1 MKYSAGIN
9 IFFHEDS
16 ESSIPANKKVG
27 YIYFLYIIFFVTL
40 LLTGTQCKWNST
52 PPQDQENDLPSDTS
66 NGNEAFESEAK
77 AYESADRVIWQKPDL
92 VIDQLGNVDGKV
104 VADLG
109 AGTGYFSRR
118 IAYKGATVI
127 AIDIDP
133 RAIQWMQEQKSR
145 FPAELQ
151 EKLIIRQAEPDNPHL
166 NPGEV
171 DMVLMVNTYSYI
183 SNRVPYFTKLKE
195 AIRPGGTIVIID
207 FKKKETPFGPP
218 VEERLDISD
227 VEKELRSAGYSIL
240 KADEESLEY
249 QYIIKAR
256 RN

>member
-1 MKYSAGIN
+1 MKIGAGKN
-9 IFFHEDS
+9 LFFREDTK
-16 ESSIPANKKVG
+16 SSVPASTQFG
-27 YIYFLYIIFFVTL
+27 YLHFPGIVIILILPLIVA
-40 LLTGTQCKWNST
+40 QCKWNTTQS
-52 PPQDQENDLPSDTS
+52 QDQEIILPSDTS
-66 NGNEAFESEAK
+66 NGSEEFESEAK

-92 VIDQLGNVDGKV
+92 VIDQLGNVNGKV

-195 AIRPGGTIVIID
+195 AIRPAGTIVIID

-218 VEERLDISD
+218 VEERLDITD
-227 VEKELRSAGYSIL
+227 VEKELRAAGYSIV